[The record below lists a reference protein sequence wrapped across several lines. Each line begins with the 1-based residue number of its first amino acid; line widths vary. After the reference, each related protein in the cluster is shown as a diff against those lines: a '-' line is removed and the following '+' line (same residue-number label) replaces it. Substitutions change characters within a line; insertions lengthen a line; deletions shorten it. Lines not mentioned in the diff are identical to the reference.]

1 MTENEQ
7 TVGLSDDDIR
17 TIGSGVPSATTRDGD
32 SDSTDP
38 DTDGVD
44 TTDTDGVDTTDTD
57 GVDTTDTDGVD
68 TTDTDG
74 VDTTDSDS
82 QDH

>member
-1 MTENEQ
+1 MTVPLSNEDRNMSENEK
-7 TVGLSDDDIR
+7 TEGTLSDEDIR
-17 TIGSGVPSATTRDGD
+17 SIASGVPSATTRDGD

-57 GVDTTDTDGVD
+57 GVDTTDTD
-68 TTDTDG
+68 
-74 VDTTDSDS
+74 S